1 MKNKDLQKL
10 LAQHPDDMEV
20 VLRGGTY
27 YESQIDL
34 SVEIS
39 MVYPSELQ
47 NPDEN
52 TIYNTEKSD
61 DYWNFSRVECRVL
74 VIY

>member
-1 MKNKDLQKL
+1 MKNKDIQRL

-20 VLRGGTY
+20 VLNDGMY
-27 YESQIDL
+27 YNPQIDL
-34 SVEIS
+34 SVEIA
-39 MVYPSELQ
+39 MVHPSELQ
-47 NPDEN
+47 NPNEN
-52 TIYNTEKSD
+52 TIYHTEDSD

>member
-20 VLRGGTY
+20 VLNDGMY
-27 YESQIDL
+27 YNPQIDL

-52 TIYNTEKSD
+52 TIYHTEKSD